1 MKILT
6 FDIEEWF
13 HILDNEKTKTI
24 SDWNNFDSRI
34 HLEMDLIYD
43 ILEKTGKSATF
54 FVVGWMAEKYPKI
67 IREICERGFDIGSHT
82 HLHQLAY
89 EQDRKTFYNDVEK
102 SIKTLEDC
110 TGEKITS
117 FRAPGFSITE
127 NNKWAFEV
135 LHELGITKDSSV
147 FPAGRAHGGLPSYN
161 VALPSIIDYNGI
173 KLKEFPINTHTILG
187 KPFIFSGGG
196 YFRLFPYKTI
206 KNWTSQSK
214 YVMTYFH
221 PRDFDR
227 EQPIVPGLSIPRRFK
242 SYIGVKNCKQKLELW
257 LSDFDFIDL
266 NQADQ
271 SINWQQVPV
280 IKI

>member
-13 HILDNEKTKTI
+13 HILDNNKTRTI

-34 HLEMDLIYD
+34 RIGMNLIYD
-43 ILEKTGKSATF
+43 ILDGTEKSATF
-54 FVVGWMAEKYPKI
+54 FVVGWMAEKYPEI
-67 IREICERGFDIGSHT
+67 IREISDRGFEIGSHT

-89 EQDRKTFYNDVEK
+89 DQNRKTFYDDVEK

-110 TGEKITS
+110 TGKKVNS
-117 FRAPGFSITE
+117 FRAPGFSIIK

-147 FPAGRAHGGLPSYN
+147 FPASRAHGGLPSYN
-161 VALPSIIDYNGI
+161 TAIPSIIDYNGI

-196 YFRLFPYKTI
+196 YFRLLPYKII
-206 KNWTSQSK
+206 KKWTLQSN

-221 PRDFDR
+221 PRDFDN
-227 EQPIVPGLSIPRRFK
+227 EQPIVPGLSLPRLFK
-242 SYIGVKNCKQKLELW
+242 SYVGIKNCKPKLEQW

-266 NQADQ
+266 NKADE
-271 SINWQQVPV
+271 SINWDQVPV
-280 IKI
+280 IKL